1 MDCQCETLV
10 RLDGNEALQY
20 AREHLR
26 EVRVD
31 SVNRETHYL
40 CPATG
45 IAWQIDYPHS
55 ELPGGGPPRLRHVIR
70 KASPFTRHGNTY
82 VSAEGFSVTVLGR
95 TGLLYEEGPRRLNVD
110 SELLTGPSGIAVT
123 SGSIRQWQ
131 PPYADKPL
139 DMRRRLVIID
149 NIRRAFHFDGFD
161 ISIQWPEIA
170 RTFIPYD
177 PSQGYPAGDDRF
189 FECLF
194 CGTIVPTLPGD
205 NTGCPCGNLRID
217 VDYGRAMVRNHG
229 HLRLFALDTLCQC
242 YDVALFEGAAAQQY
256 ADQHLVQLRV
266 DVDEG
271 ETTYR
276 CAGTGHR
283 WIMDHPHGELP
294 GGGPP
299 RLRRQ

>member
-31 SVNRETHYL
+31 SVHRETHYL

-45 IAWQIDYPHS
+45 IAWRLEYPPG
-55 ELPGGGPPRLRHVIR
+55 ELPGGGPPLLRKVKR
-70 KASPFTRHGNTY
+70 KAIPFTRHGNTY

-95 TGLLYEEGPRRLNVD
+95 TGLLYEEGPRRLNVY
-110 SELLTGPSGIAVT
+110 SELLAGPSGIGVT
-123 SGSIRQWQ
+123 GGSIRQWE
-131 PPYADKPL
+131 PPHADEPI
-139 DMRRRLVIID
+139 DMHRRLVIID
-149 NIRRAFHFDGFD
+149 NIRRAFRFDGFD

-177 PSQGYPAGDDRF
+177 PSQGYPTGDDLF

-217 VDYGRAMVRNHG
+217 ADYGHAMVRNRG
-229 HLRLFALDTLCQC
+229 YLRLFALDTKCQC
-242 YDVALFEGAAAQQY
+242 LSVALFEGPAARRY
-256 ADQHLVQLRV
+256 ADEHLVQLRV
-266 DVDEG
+266 DLDKG
-271 ETTYR
+271 ETLYR
-276 CAGTGHR
+276 CATTYHR
-283 WIMDHPHGELP
+283 WIMAHP
-294 GGGPP
+294 
-299 RLRRQ
+299 